1 MIMKKKTTPLKDFVK
16 RNKKKYSK
24 KGLFQNSN
32 SEFMMALSDND
43 KITSKVSKEKVK
55 SNKKLDKDI
64 KESIILEKQDA
75 SILNTVVKRP
85 LEEIII
91 DLEKLNENKDRNYT
105 TIEIILSIIEVVRNK
120 DYYNLNS
127 SEKSNQFWENAKEKM
142 NVFSSFKSETLRKY
156 WRPISQNIDKTLK
169 MISSIRT
176 VNGIEI
182 IKYI

>member
-75 SILNTVVKRP
+75 SILNTYGK
-85 LEEIII
+85 
-91 DLEKLNENKDRNYT
+91 T
-105 TIEIILSIIEVVRNK
+105 TKI
-120 DYYNLNS
+120 
-127 SEKSNQFWENAKEKM
+127 
-142 NVFSSFKSETLRKY
+142 
-156 WRPISQNIDKTLK
+156 
-169 MISSIRT
+169 
-176 VNGIEI
+176 G
-182 IKYI
+182 